1 MAHSTVALP
10 DEDPRIDTMR
20 HILNSDGTQVT
31 VKAQADV
38 HVRSVEIVET
48 REPGCVFPAPAFVLR
63 GDVLRYHGD
72 FPNGVNEVSYP
83 QPQVSQDASGSKRL
97 VSCALPSVT
106 FLHRLTPNEQVALC
120 QLGLMLPGFEIPE
133 IMRDNVYQMPLE
145 LDVRTLDTD
154 KGPITSVSIHDQGLV
169 ETSTE
174 EDGYQLLQ
182 YFPAPQVE
190 ADKVQEHGNDKAPVE
205 LEDMDQAAIVFDDD
219 KQDSPAEALAVAAN
233 EAPQPPAEPGTD
245 EADDELAGDVFGDG
259 DDEERNRDLIAD
271 VFNRVV
277 LDEGPSVNDVPERER
292 AKADEPAAKRDD
304 AKVTDDR
311 RPVTDELE
319 DDDLAD
325 SLDLEDSDDERRRKR
340 ERTRQATQQA
350 RREDARDA
358 ALADGTIDAG
368 EQAEIDSIV

>member
-1 MAHSTVALP
+1 MARSTVALP

-20 HILNSDGTQVT
+20 HILGTDGRQET
-31 VKAQADV
+31 VRAQADV

-48 REPGCVFPAPAFVLR
+48 REPGCVFPAPAFMLR

-72 FPNGVNEVSYP
+72 FPDGVTDVSYP
-83 QPQVSQDASGSKRL
+83 QPQIGQGQGGAKRL

-133 IMRDNVYQMPLE
+133 IVRDNVYQMPVD

-154 KGPITSVSIHDQGLV
+154 KGPITSVSIHDQGLI

-190 ADKVQEHGNDKAPVE
+190 ADKVQTHEDKRQPVE
-205 LEDMDQAAIVFDDD
+205 LEDMDESKLVFDDD
-219 KQDSPAEALAVAAN
+219 SKDSPAEALAAA
-233 EAPQPPAEPGTD
+233 AGATASEPGTD
-245 EADDELAGDVFGDG
+245 KADDELADDVFGDG
-259 DDEERNRDLIAD
+259 DNAERDRDLVTD

-277 LDEGPSVNDVPERER
+277 LDQGPSVNDVPGRER
-292 AKADEPAAKRDD
+292 AKADEPERETDGPEKRDGHPE
-304 AKVTDDR
+304 ADDG
-311 RPVTDELE
+311 LE

-325 SLDLEDSDDERRRKR
+325 SLDLDDDSDDRRHRR
-340 ERTRQATQQA
+340 ERGRQATVAA
-350 RREDARDA
+350 RREDAREA
-358 ALADGTIDAG
+358 AQADGTIDAH
-368 EQAEIDSIV
+368 EQAQIDSIV